1 MGDERMSDEG
11 AFRDLADNYA
21 FLKIESDKKI
31 SSLKRL
37 VSFVYKENETLK
49 ERMKEL
55 ESALCETC
63 KDPRCEDSVVEL
75 LKQKVARLE
84 MALADIAEG
93 DCTCFEDDSCAACR
107 AKKELR
113 GGE

>member
-1 MGDERMSDEG
+1 MSDEG

-31 SSLKRL
+31 SSLKRQ
-37 VSFVYKENETLK
+37 VSFVDKENERLK
-49 ERMKEL
+49 ERTKEL

-63 KDPRCEDSVVEL
+63 KDPVCEDSQL
-75 LKQKVARLE
+75 GYWILKAQGYEK
-84 MALADIAEG
+84 ALREIADF
-93 DCTCFEDDSCAACR
+93 DCVCSEYDFCPVCI